1 MLHALVELLLVRL
14 FVDAHGPVRAA
25 AHKPTDAVGNH
36 AVDTLRIAQSRYR
49 RLDLVEL
56 DDQQLAAVH
65 RQDAPLAALG
75 SLFPVR
81 HLGVVGKPT
90 VRRVILNRARLG
102 GRELNVRKRPDPGF
116 RALERAEE
124 ALARA
129 RRQTGVVRGESHLA
143 NGARVRSE
151 RLGRHAREL
160 FAPLPVPQRHVPF
173 GGAALRDDPLAVG
186 GEGDAHVL
194 LGPDVGG
201 REHALPGRA
210 RRGGEIVHGDD
221 TPLRAFRDGHV
232 ALALAEGD
240 GGDGLG
246 VRLARDEPLRL
257 RLHVV
262 QHQLVAGDVRH
273 GGLVDVGDVV
283 RDITLGAEDVPRGD
297 RRCRHDDR
305 CRPLLRCA

>member
-25 AHKPTDAVGNH
+25 AHKPAGAVGNH
-36 AVDTLRIAQSRYR
+36 AVDTLPVAHSRYR

-56 DDQQLAAVH
+56 DDQQLAAVR

-75 SLFPVR
+75 SLLPAVR

-90 VRRVILNRARLG
+90 VRRVILTRARLG
-102 GRELNVRKRPDPGF
+102 GRELHVRERPDPGF

-160 FAPLPVPQRHVPF
+160 LAPLPVPQRHVPF

-186 GEGDAHVL
+186 GEGDTHVL
-194 LGPDVGG
+194 LRWCVGVWVRG
-201 REHALPGRA
+201 RGLDERS
-210 RRGGEIVHGDD
+210 GGG
-221 TPLRAFRDGHV
+221 
-232 ALALAEGD
+232 
-240 GGDGLG
+240 
-246 VRLARDEPLRL
+246 
-257 RLHVV
+257 
-262 QHQLVAGDVRH
+262 
-273 GGLVDVGDVV
+273 
-283 RDITLGAEDVPRGD
+283 
-297 RRCRHDDR
+297 
-305 CRPLLRCA
+305 